1 MSEPYNPLPPSAETP
16 DLSQNDEELLPTEA
30 VTDELDS
37 DELRPARTRGNDPA
51 FGLILGFA
59 VSIGLAPLIGTGDPS
74 LRYTLSWG
82 VLAAF
87 GVLAWLLGSL
97 EPIGEEKPDTLVWG
111 VGFGLLIGV
120 PLMLFGGGTLT
131 ATVRRAFGMMT
142 AGEMLAYA
150 LFVMPIAETLFFRG
164 LLHGSR
170 PFWMVGLI
178 ASAWSM
184 VLYLPLLEVGS
195 YPLVAVVIC
204 VMLVMLNVMYGYV
217 RQRNGLAA
225 AWICQIVANV
235 LVLFLPFVTS

>member
-1 MSEPYNPLPPSAETP
+1 MSQHDPLHDDAYPPQIGDSEGEISADVSAEQAE
-16 DLSQNDEELLPTEA
+16 DALDESASRLL
-30 VTDELDS
+30 
-37 DELRPARTRGNDPA
+37 RARGSDPA

-59 VSIGLAPLIGTGDPS
+59 VSIGLAPLNDPS

-87 GVLAWLLGSL
+87 GVLSWLLGSL
-97 EPIGEEKPDTLVWG
+97 DPIGEEKPDTLVWG

-142 AGEMLAYA
+142 PGEMLAYV

-170 PFWMVGLI
+170 PFWMVALI
-178 ASAWSM
+178 ASGWSIA
-184 VLYLPLLEVGS
+184 LYLPLLDVGN

-204 VMLVMLNVMYGYV
+204 VMLVMLNTMYGYV
-217 RQRNGLAA
+217 RNRNGLAA
-225 AWICQIVANV
+225 AWICQLVANL
-235 LVLFLPFVTS
+235 LVLFLPFVTG

>member
-1 MSEPYNPLPPSAETP
+1 MSQYDPLRDEPYPPAIPDSGADDLP
-16 DLSQNDEELLPTEA
+16 DESDDSGEEGEA
-30 VTDELDS
+30 RS
-37 DELRPARTRGNDPA
+37 LRGRGSDPA
-51 FGLILGFA
+51 FGLVLGFA
-59 VSIGLAPLIGTGDPS
+59 VSIGLAPLGDPT

-87 GVLAWLLGSL
+87 AVLSWLLGSL

-142 AGEMLAYA
+142 PGEMLAYV
-150 LFVMPIAETLFFRG
+150 LFVMPIAESLFFRG

-170 PFWMVGLI
+170 PFWMVALI
-178 ASAWSM
+178 ASGWSIA
-184 VLYLPLLEVGS
+184 LYLPLLDVGN

-217 RQRNGLAA
+217 RNRNGLAA
-225 AWICQIVANV
+225 AWICQIVANL
-235 LVLFLPFVTS
+235 LVLFLPFVTG